1 MCPCPCAVEPVTRI
15 RAPTRAQYAMSDPS
29 APECGD
35 RQEIG
40 RSEINMRSQHEIVDA
55 SRPPLAPV
63 RAGSC
68 ATARTGSCAPP
79 GAYAYDGLLT
89 GVTTAAPAIS
99 VVASARANALAKPC
113 VRCMLRTRPTSSCGG
128 CCGVGGGSRRE
139 GCPMPVDGCRGG
151 CCCAESAGCDGVD
164 AGPGATTAFAGM
176 VAAALNMS

>member
-1 MCPCPCAVEPVTRI
+1 MSRKYSSNAGVYATGANEKKYTMFAGPFSVAQWPVTVCECLGMCPCPCAVEPVTRI

-89 GVTTAAPAIS
+89 GVTTAVTA
-99 VVASARANALAKPC
+99 VTT
-113 VRCMLRTRPTSSCGG
+113 M
-128 CCGVGGGSRRE
+128 GS
-139 GCPMPVDGCRGG
+139 
-151 CCCAESAGCDGVD
+151 
-164 AGPGATTAFAGM
+164 
-176 VAAALNMS
+176 